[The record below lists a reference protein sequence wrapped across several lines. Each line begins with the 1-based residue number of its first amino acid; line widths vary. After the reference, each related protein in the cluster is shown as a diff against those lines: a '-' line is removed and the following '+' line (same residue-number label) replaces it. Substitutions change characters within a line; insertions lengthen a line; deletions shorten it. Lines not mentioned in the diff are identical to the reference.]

1 MVGIIHRT
9 RSNSI
14 YYFLVRFL
22 FEFPLVA
29 DGPVNA
35 YGAETG
41 VWPIL
46 LGIPLVTGDP
56 IFGSSAAFAFRI
68 RRRQQPVFGGHPVNN
83 SLDID

>member
-9 RSNSI
+9 RSNST
-14 YYFLVRFL
+14 YYYLVRFL
-22 FEFPLVA
+22 FELALVA

-41 VWPIL
+41 VWPNP
-46 LGIPLVTGDP
+46 LGIALVAGDP
-56 IFGSSAAFAFRI
+56 ITGNLTAFAFRL

>member
-9 RSNSI
+9 RSNST
-14 YYFLVRFL
+14 YYRLLRFL

-41 VWPIL
+41 CWPNP
-46 LGIPLVTGDP
+46 LGIPLVDGDL
-56 IFGSSAAFAFRI
+56 ISGSFAAFCF
-68 RRRQQPVFGGHPVNN
+68 
-83 SLDID
+83 

>member
-9 RSNSI
+9 RSNST

-35 YGAETG
+35 YGVETG
-41 VWPIL
+41 VWPTL
-46 LGIPLVTGDP
+46 PGIPLVVGDP
-56 IFGSSAAFAFRI
+56 ISGYLTAFAFRL